1 MNENV
6 KKVIKMIIYYVIA
19 GCEKQDIQQCR
30 EVINIQYD
38 MVSNG
43 GKDEYLDSLINIF
56 PKGHDVQNLYEEISK
71 NGIDDMISAYKSA
84 VEIFSKADE
93 IDFTKIKDDE
103 DVEIVAN
110 KIMNKR

>member
-1 MNENV
+1 
-6 KKVIKMIIYYVIA
+6 MIIYYVIA

-30 EVINIQYD
+30 EVINIQYY

-71 NGIDDMISAYKSA
+71 NGVDEMISSYKIA
-84 VEIFSKADE
+84 VEMFSRAEE

-103 DVEIVAN
+103 DVELVAN
-110 KIMNKR
+110 KIMNNREEKNT

>member
-6 KKVIKMIIYYVIA
+6 KRVVKMIIYYVIA
-19 GCEKQDIQQCR
+19 CYEKQDIQQCR
-30 EVINIQYD
+30 NAINLQYD

-43 GKDEYLDSLINIF
+43 GKDEYLDSMIYVLPEKHI
-56 PKGHDVQNLYEEISK
+56 VRSLYEEISEK
-71 NGIDDMISAYKSA
+71 GIEEMISAYKIA
-84 VEIFSKADE
+84 VEIFSKVDE
-93 IDFTKIKDDE
+93 IDFTKIKDDD